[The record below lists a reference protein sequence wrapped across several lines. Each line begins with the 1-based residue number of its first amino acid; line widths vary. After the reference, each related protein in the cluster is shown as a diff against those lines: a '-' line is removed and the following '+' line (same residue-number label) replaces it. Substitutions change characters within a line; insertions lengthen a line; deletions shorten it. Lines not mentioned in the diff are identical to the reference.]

1 MPVAYADAIRRA
13 ADLLIG
19 ENLTCP
25 HVLCPGLATPVEHKG
40 VAPRCES
47 RDWRSRPPK
56 KHTSKIT
63 KSCVLHANEQKRS
76 IFASPLYRGLCVGS
90 DVTDGAL
97 LRGSSRE
104 PVSGAPPEIVCSRRA
119 VDRAPRPK
127 GGRGNRRDWAYC
139 HSGPSRVRRAIF
151 GRIASARRGDSR
163 LSTKAERVLRAR
175 AFPSGEMKRE
185 SPQQVYHNRCYILTR
200 TKCELERTY
209 EKGAS
214 LMRAGRLRR
223 RRLRTSRP
231 KRRLRKSNKSS
242 TVSPRAIA
250 DDHETAE
257 VEPAHSLLL
266 SSLRFWEVKR
276 DLIEER
282 MTAIGH

>member
-1 MPVAYADAIRRA
+1 MRWQRCHRWSFTARLIPGARQRCADRDCLFAENCGSRSSGQA
-13 ADLLIG
+13 WKKESSELGLLSQR
-19 ENLTCP
+19 P
-25 HVLCPGLATPVEHKG
+25 FA
-40 VAPRCES
+40 
-47 RDWRSRPPK
+47 RSTRNIWQDCVRPP
-56 KHTSKIT
+56 
-63 KSCVLHANEQKRS
+63 
-76 IFASPLYRGLCVGS
+76 
-90 DVTDGAL
+90 
-97 LRGSSRE
+97 
-104 PVSGAPPEIVCSRRA
+104 RRLTTI
-119 VDRAPRPK
+119 DK
-127 GGRGNRRDWAYC
+127 GGA
-139 HSGPSRVRRAIF
+139 
-151 GRIASARRGDSR
+151 
-163 LSTKAERVLRAR
+163 VLRAR

>member
-25 HVLCPGLATPVEHKG
+25 HVLCPGSATPVEHKG

-63 KSCVLHANEQKRS
+63 KSCILHANEQKRS

-139 HSGPSRVRRAIF
+139 QRPFARSTRNIWQDCVRPPRRLTTIDKGRACPPRSRVPIWRDETRVA
-151 GRIASARRGDSR
+151 ATS
-163 LSTKAERVLRAR
+163 LSQPVLHLDTNQ
-175 AFPSGEMKRE
+175 M
-185 SPQQVYHNRCYILTR
+185 
-200 TKCELERTY
+200 
-209 EKGAS
+209 
-214 LMRAGRLRR
+214 
-223 RRLRTSRP
+223 
-231 KRRLRKSNKSS
+231 
-242 TVSPRAIA
+242 
-250 DDHETAE
+250 
-257 VEPAHSLLL
+257 
-266 SSLRFWEVKR
+266 
-276 DLIEER
+276 
-282 MTAIGH
+282 